1 MITLRISLSLHL
13 NFVSTVPVPFS
24 DICWYISF
32 PAFKNSSV
40 DEYKISEDFP
50 ISSLLVYPVILQ
62 IASFTSIS
70 ILLTTSPIPTGAAL
84 KILWSFSSFS
94 IRSNSDALFSLLI
107 CTCSSASF
115 TAKGNLVICSLII

>member
-1 MITLRISLSLHL
+1 MITLRILSSLHF

-24 DICWYISF
+24 AICWYFSF

-50 ISSLLVYPVILQ
+50 INSFLRYPVMLQ
-62 IASFTSIS
+62 RASFTSIS
-70 ILLTTSPIPTGAAL
+70 ILLTTSPIPTGATL
-84 KILWSFSSFS
+84 KMLWSFSSFS
-94 IRSNSDALFSLLI
+94 VRSNSDALFSLLI

-115 TAKGNLVICSLII
+115 TAKGNLFICSLIT